1 MQKMSDDLFKIKTK
15 EKNEEEKSST
25 TGSKN
30 PNDSNKSNAYHK
42 INEMDLFEEINTKD
56 EKKTQSRNNTSR
68 ANQRLDILDDA
79 FAMDDLF
86 GLDDG
91 VDFPQSEVLDD
102 RGDSIKSSFNPNT
115 SEIIDRGE
123 EVCFNPNISQKEST
137 PSKSTSTSPKKSTP
151 SKSTSTSKKDFK
163 KDLENNAKTLL
174 DSLYVNQ
181 RNSDNPHKTHE
192 SRKECSSL
200 DHKSEASFSP
210 GSSPKDYFNSNTS
223 ANTDKCKDVC
233 FNSNTSTD
241 TDKCKDVCFN
251 SNTST
256 DIDKC
261 NDVCFSQSDNLSQDH
276 SIKKEKRDEKGKAP
290 LYSSKD
296 NTPLAKGYDI
306 PKKEEQSKEEK
317 FKEKFK
323 ERSKDKSEEKRHSP
337 DVSMKTRASSIGDYI
352 DKIKEKI
359 ATESPGEKLNST
371 KEENGDNVTIE
382 DKIYTGLE
390 TGCNVALDMMEG
402 AGENLA
408 FRLKRG
414 ATSIFSSFQNK
425 MLKKKFKRNDNI
437 IQYGDFMFYEMED
450 ELMLYRYIGVDTE
463 IKIPS
468 YVEGMPVSYLEKN
481 FLRFNAIKSIG
492 RGLSIDRIQDIS
504 MESIQDNLFNIKSVQ
519 LPSTLKILPAKVF
532 SGCKRI
538 DELVIPESVTLVQ
551 PNAFVGCRPTRII
564 FLGEAP
570 KQLQDSNLA
579 KVHIYCKQEHFD
591 SFFKLMRN
599 YDDYIANKTIKE
611 RYLRLR
617 NKILNSKDTSKWERM
632 RRATDISDES
642 LIKGLHNVN

>member
-91 VDFPQSEVLDD
+91 V
-102 RGDSIKSSFNPNT
+102 SFSPDPST
-115 SEIIDRGE
+115 
-123 EVCFNPNISQKEST
+123 KEST

-151 SKSTSTSKKDFK
+151 SKSTSTSQKDFK

-192 SRKECSSL
+192 SWEECSSL

-210 GSSPKDYFNSNTS
+210 DSSPKDY
-223 ANTDKCKDVC
+223 

-251 SNTST
+251 SNTSADT
-256 DIDKC
+256 DKC
-261 NDVCFSQSDNLSQDH
+261 KDVCFSQSDNFSPGTFP
-276 SIKKEKRDEKGKAP
+276 KKEKKDEKGKAP

-323 ERSKDKSEEKRHSP
+323 ERSKDKNEEKRHSP

-617 NKILNSKDTSKWERM
+617 NKILNSKDTAKWERM

>member
-15 EKNEEEKSST
+15 EKNEEEKISI

-86 GLDDG
+86 GLDNG
-91 VDFPQSEVLDD
+91 VGFSQSDVLDD
-102 RGDSIKSSFNPNT
+102 RGDSIKFSFNPNT
-115 SEIIDRGE
+115 SEIIDRSE
-123 EVCFNPNISQKEST
+123 KVRFNPNISPKEST
-137 PSKSTSTSPKKSTP
+137 PSKSASTSPKKRTP

-192 SRKECSSL
+192 SREEYSSL

-210 GSSPKDYFNSNTS
+210 DSSPKDYFNSNTS
-223 ANTDKCKDVC
+223 TDTDKHKDVC
-233 FNSNTSTD
+233 FNSNTSEIT
-241 TDKCKDVCFN
+241 TRDKEVCFN
-251 SNTST
+251 T
-256 DIDKC
+256 DP
-261 NDVCFSQSDNLSQDH
+261 SQ
-276 SIKKEKRDEKGKAP
+276 KKEKRDEKGKAP

-296 NTPLAKGYDI
+296 DTPLAKGYDI

-437 IQYGDFMFYEMED
+437 IQYGDFMFYEMEE
-450 ELMLYRYIGVDTE
+450 ELMLYRYVGVETE

>member
-56 EKKTQSRNNTSR
+56 KKKIQSRNNTSR

-86 GLDDG
+86 SLDDG
-91 VDFPQSEVLDD
+91 VGFPQSEVLDD

-123 EVCFNPNISQKEST
+123 EVCFNPDPSSKERT
-137 PSKSTSTSPKKSTP
+137 PSKSTSTSSKECTP
-151 SKSTSTSKKDFK
+151 SKSNSASQKNSK

-210 GSSPKDYFNSNTS
+210 DSSPKDYFNSNTS
-223 ANTDKCKDVC
+223 ANTDKCK
-233 FNSNTSTD
+233 
-241 TDKCKDVCFN
+241 
-251 SNTST
+251 
-256 DIDKC
+256 
-261 NDVCFSQSDNLSQDH
+261 DVCFSQSDNLSQDH

-323 ERSKDKSEEKRHSP
+323 ERSKDKNEEKRHSP

-599 YDDYIANKTIKE
+599 YDDYITNKTIKE

>member
-30 PNDSNKSNAYHK
+30 PNDSNKSNAYNK

-86 GLDDG
+86 GLDD
-91 VDFPQSEVLDD
+91 VVNFSQSEVLDD

-123 EVCFNPNISQKEST
+123 EVCFNPNISSKEST
-137 PSKSTSTSPKKSTP
+137 PSKSTNTSPKKSTP
-151 SKSTSTSKKDFK
+151 SKSTNISKKDFK

-192 SRKECSSL
+192 SREECSSL
-200 DHKSEASFSP
+200 DHKSEASFSQD
-210 GSSPKDYFNSNTS
+210 SSPKDYFNSNTS
-223 ANTDKCKDVC
+223 TDTDKHKDVC
-233 FNSNTSTD
+233 FNSNTSEIT
-241 TDKCKDVCFN
+241 TRDKEVCFN
-251 SNTST
+251 T
-256 DIDKC
+256 DP
-261 NDVCFSQSDNLSQDH
+261 SP
-276 SIKKEKRDEKGKAP
+276 KKEKRDEKGKAP

-296 NTPLAKGYDI
+296 DTPLAKGYDI

-481 FLRFNAIKSIG
+481 FLHFNAIKSIG

-617 NKILNSKDTSKWERM
+617 NKILNSKDTAKWERM

>member
-30 PNDSNKSNAYHK
+30 PNDSNKSNAYQK
-42 INEMDLFEEINTKD
+42 MNEMDLFGEINQKNGQ
-56 EKKTQSRNNTSR
+56 KTQSRNNTSR
-68 ANQRLDILDDA
+68 ANQKLDILDDA

-86 GLDDG
+86 GLDDE
-91 VDFPQSEVLDD
+91 VSFSQSEVIDG
-102 RGDSIKSSFNPNT
+102 RGDSNKSNFNTKERT
-115 SEIIDRGE
+115 SLKESTP
-123 EVCFNPNISQKEST
+123 FKSTSTSQKEST
-137 PSKSTSTSPKKSTP
+137 PSKSIGTSQKNS
-151 SKSTSTSKKDFK
+151 K
-163 KDLENNAKTLL
+163 KDLEKNAKTLL

-181 RNSDNPHKTHE
+181 RNSDNSHKTHDSQE
-192 SRKECSSL
+192 E
-200 DHKSEASFSP
+200 
-210 GSSPKDYFNSNTS
+210 
-223 ANTDKCKDVC
+223 C

-241 TDKCKDVCFN
+241 TDKCKDACLPQSDDFSPDSSPKVCFN
-251 SNTST
+251 SNTSEIT
-256 DIDKC
+256 TRDKE
-261 NDVCFSQSDNLSQDH
+261 VCFNTGPSP
-276 SIKKEKRDEKGKAP
+276 KKEKRDEKGKAP

-296 NTPLAKGYDI
+296 DTPLAKGYDI
-306 PKKEEQSKEEK
+306 PKKEEKSKEEK

-437 IQYGDFMFYEMED
+437 IQYGDFMFYEMEE
-450 ELMLYRYIGVDTE
+450 ELMLYRYVGVDTE

-599 YDDYIANKTIKE
+599 YDDYIANKTIKDK
-611 RYLRLR
+611 YLRLR

-632 RRATDISDES
+632 RRATDISDEA
-642 LIKGLHNVN
+642 LV

>member
-15 EKNEEEKSST
+15 EKNEEEKSSI

-86 GLDDG
+86 GLDNG
-91 VDFPQSEVLDD
+91 VGFSQSDVLDD

-115 SEIIDRGE
+115 SEIIDRSE
-123 EVCFNPNISQKEST
+123 KVRFNPNISPKEST
-137 PSKSTSTSPKKSTP
+137 PSKSASTSPKKRTP

-192 SRKECSSL
+192 SREEYSSL

-210 GSSPKDYFNSNTS
+210 DSSPKDYFNSNTS
-223 ANTDKCKDVC
+223 TDTDKHKDVC
-233 FNSNTSTD
+233 FNSNTSEIT
-241 TDKCKDVCFN
+241 TKDKEVCFN
-251 SNTST
+251 T
-256 DIDKC
+256 DP
-261 NDVCFSQSDNLSQDH
+261 SQ
-276 SIKKEKRDEKGKAP
+276 KKEKRDEKGKAP

-296 NTPLAKGYDI
+296 DTPLAKGYDI

-437 IQYGDFMFYEMED
+437 IQYGDFMFYEMEE
-450 ELMLYRYIGVDTE
+450 ELMLYRYVGVETE

>member
-15 EKNEEEKSST
+15 EKNEEEKSSI

-91 VDFPQSEVLDD
+91 VNFSQSEVLDD
-102 RGDSIKSSFNPNT
+102 RGDSIKSSFNPN
-115 SEIIDRGE
+115 
-123 EVCFNPNISQKEST
+123 ISSKEST
-137 PSKSTSTSPKKSTP
+137 PSKSTNTSPKKSTP
-151 SKSTSTSKKDFK
+151 SKSASTSKKDFK

-181 RNSDNPHKTHE
+181 RNSDNQHKTHE
-192 SRKECSSL
+192 SREECSSL
-200 DHKSEASFSP
+200 DHKSEASFSQD
-210 GSSPKDYFNSNTS
+210 SSPKDYFNSNTS
-223 ANTDKCKDVC
+223 ANTDKRKDVR
-233 FNSNTSTD
+233 
-241 TDKCKDVCFN
+241 
-251 SNTST
+251 
-256 DIDKC
+256 
-261 NDVCFSQSDNLSQDH
+261 FSQSEILDGSGVSLDQGNTVTVSTE
-276 SIKKEKRDEKGKAP
+276 SRYSPGTSPKKEKRDEKGKAH

-296 NTPLAKGYDI
+296 DTLLAKGYDI

-323 ERSKDKSEEKRHSP
+323 ERSKDKNEEKRHSP

-617 NKILNSKDTSKWERM
+617 NKILNSKDTAKWERM

>member
-15 EKNEEEKSST
+15 EKNEEEKSSI

-91 VDFPQSEVLDD
+91 VNFSQSEVLDD

-123 EVCFNPNISQKEST
+123 EVCFNPNISSKEST
-137 PSKSTSTSPKKSTP
+137 PSKSTNTSPKKSTP
-151 SKSTSTSKKDFK
+151 SKSASTSKKDFK

-192 SRKECSSL
+192 SREECSSL
-200 DHKSEASFSP
+200 DHKSEASFSQD
-210 GSSPKDYFNSNTS
+210 SSPKDYFNSNTS
-223 ANTDKCKDVC
+223 TDTDKHKDVC
-233 FNSNTSTD
+233 FNSNTSEIT
-241 TDKCKDVCFN
+241 TRDKEVCFN
-251 SNTST
+251 T
-256 DIDKC
+256 DP
-261 NDVCFSQSDNLSQDH
+261 SP
-276 SIKKEKRDEKGKAP
+276 KKEKRDEKGKAP

-296 NTPLAKGYDI
+296 DTPLAKGYDI

-617 NKILNSKDTSKWERM
+617 NKILNSKDTAKWERM

>member
-15 EKNEEEKSST
+15 EKSEEEKSNT

-30 PNDSNKSNAYHK
+30 PNDSNTSNAYQNM
-42 INEMDLFEEINTKD
+42 NEMDLFGEINQKN
-56 EKKTQSRNNTSR
+56 EQKTQSRNNTSR
-68 ANQRLDILDDA
+68 ANQKLDILDNA

-91 VDFPQSEVLDD
+91 VSFSQ
-102 RGDSIKSSFNPNT
+102 DSSTKECTFT
-115 SEIIDRGE
+115 
-123 EVCFNPNISQKEST
+123 KEST
-137 PSKSTSTSPKKSTP
+137 PSKN
-151 SKSTSTSKKDFK
+151 TSTSKKSSK
-163 KDLENNAKTLL
+163 KDLEKNAKTLL

-181 RNSDNPHKTHE
+181 RNSDNSHKTHDSQE
-192 SRKECSSL
+192 E
-200 DHKSEASFSP
+200 
-210 GSSPKDYFNSNTS
+210 
-223 ANTDKCKDVC
+223 C

-241 TDKCKDVCFN
+241 TDKCKDACLPQSDDFSPDSSPKVCFN
-251 SNTST
+251 SNTSEIT
-256 DIDKC
+256 TRDKE
-261 NDVCFSQSDNLSQDH
+261 VCFNTDPSP
-276 SIKKEKRDEKGKAP
+276 KKEKRDEKGKAS

-296 NTPLAKGYDI
+296 DTPLAKGYDI

-323 ERSKDKSEEKRHSP
+323 DRSKDKSEEKRHSP

-352 DKIKEKI
+352 DKIKGKI

-632 RRATDISDES
+632 RRATDISDEA
-642 LIKGLHNVN
+642 LV

>member
-91 VDFPQSEVLDD
+91 VDFSPDPS
-102 RGDSIKSSFNPNT
+102 T
-115 SEIIDRGE
+115 
-123 EVCFNPNISQKEST
+123 KEST

-210 GSSPKDYFNSNTS
+210 DSSPKDYFNSNTS
-223 ANTDKCKDVC
+223 AN
-233 FNSNTSTD
+233 

-437 IQYGDFMFYEMED
+437 IQYGDFMFYEMEE
-450 ELMLYRYIGVDTE
+450 ELMLYRYVGVDTE

-599 YDDYIANKTIKE
+599 YDDYIVNKTIKE

-617 NKILNSKDTSKWERM
+617 NKILNSKDTAKWERM
-632 RRATDISDES
+632 RRATDISDEL

>member
-15 EKNEEEKSST
+15 EKSEEKKSST

-30 PNDSNKSNAYHK
+30 PNDSNKSNAYQK
-42 INEMDLFEEINTKD
+42 MNEMDLFGEINPKN
-56 EKKTQSRNNTSR
+56 EQKTQSRNNTSR
-68 ANQRLDILDDA
+68 ANQKLDILDDA

-91 VDFPQSEVLDD
+91 VSFSQSEVIDGRGVSLDQ
-102 RGDSIKSSFNPNT
+102 GNTVTDSIKSNFNTKERT
-115 SEIIDRGE
+115 SPKESTP
-123 EVCFNPNISQKEST
+123 FKSTSTSQKEST
-137 PSKSTSTSPKKSTP
+137 PSKSTSTSKKS
-151 SKSTSTSKKDFK
+151 SK
-163 KDLENNAKTLL
+163 KDLEKNAKTLL

-181 RNSDNPHKTHE
+181 RNRDNSHKTHDSQE
-192 SRKECSSL
+192 E
-200 DHKSEASFSP
+200 
-210 GSSPKDYFNSNTS
+210 
-223 ANTDKCKDVC
+223 C
-233 FNSNTSTD
+233 FNLNTSTD
-241 TDKCKDVCFN
+241 TDKCKDACLPQSDDFSPDSSPKVCFN
-251 SNTST
+251 SNTSEIT
-256 DIDKC
+256 TRDKE
-261 NDVCFSQSDNLSQDH
+261 VCFNTGPSP
-276 SIKKEKRDEKGKAP
+276 KKEKRDEKGKAP

-296 NTPLAKGYDI
+296 DTPLAKGYDI
-306 PKKEEQSKEEK
+306 PKKEEKSKEEK

-437 IQYGDFMFYEMED
+437 IQYGDFMFYEMEE
-450 ELMLYRYIGVDTE
+450 ELMLYRYVGVDTE

-591 SFFKLMRN
+591 SFFKLMRD
-599 YDDYIANKTIKE
+599 YDDYIVNKTIKE
-611 RYLRLR
+611 KYLRLR
-617 NKILNSKDTSKWERM
+617 NKVLNSKDTSKWERM
-632 RRATDISDES
+632 RRATDISDEA
-642 LIKGLHNVN
+642 LV

>member
-91 VDFPQSEVLDD
+91 V
-102 RGDSIKSSFNPNT
+102 SFSPDPST
-115 SEIIDRGE
+115 
-123 EVCFNPNISQKEST
+123 KEST

-151 SKSTSTSKKDFK
+151 SKSTSTSQKDFK

-192 SRKECSSL
+192 SWEECSSL

-210 GSSPKDYFNSNTS
+210 DSSPKDY
-223 ANTDKCKDVC
+223 

-251 SNTST
+251 SNTSADT
-256 DIDKC
+256 DKC
-261 NDVCFSQSDNLSQDH
+261 KDVCFSQSDNFSPGTFP
-276 SIKKEKRDEKGKAP
+276 KKEKKDEKGKAP

-323 ERSKDKSEEKRHSP
+323 ERSKDKNEEKRHSP

-599 YDDYIANKTIKE
+599 YDDYITNKTIKE